1 MLGKRSLQFG
11 LVFCLVLGLVTG
23 SVGSIGAQTP
33 APNPRE
39 AVIQQIQ
46 EQAKR
51 DLDVGRLQRPEDVRK
66 LFVEDAKSA
75 GLPTAEIDKTYDE
88 AYSKAKDAK
97 EVDPKETVKAPTQAP
112 IGWLIVA
119 VATAV
124 IALFKEWIGAIVKQ
138 VSTTVNTWIYQR
150 FSGTKFFRNMAL
162 RKYRSALVEK
172 HQSLKIPFRPNRPLE
187 LAGIYVP
194 LKVAGNRTEPS
205 VEALQVIRDCRKLMV
220 KGQPG
225 SGKTILLKYLA
236 LNYGLGKLRLKDDP
250 IVILLELHRL
260 SGGVEVLPAL
270 VEALGRDDFPN
281 GAKFLEQAL
290 DAGRVVLLLDG
301 LDEVNTIDRSSVV
314 KRIKDFFDRYGKCGV
329 VITCRSQVYQNEFDD
344 LVDRTL
350 EVVEFT
356 DAQIQQFLRPW
367 KAEMPPEKSVQQ
379 LLQSLRDRPRIKE
392 LARNPLLLTIV
403 AYLYCDTPFVLP
415 HSRSEFYSK
424 STDILLESWDQAR
437 QTANVYKGFT
447 KRSVLQHLALF
458 AQDGTGDRKTLSFQD
473 VVAQVKAV
481 LPGLNLDADRD
492 VEPILNELVD
502 RSGLLLRI
510 DGGARYQFSHL
521 TLQEFFAA
529 GALSDRSNDLIQRV
543 ENDPDAWREV
553 VKLWCGLANDSTA
566 VIRQIYVSQPV
577 MAFECLADAQNVDA
591 ALADEI
597 IDRFQ
602 GELKQ
607 AQSGIGLEQ
616 AFAAIAADSR
626 PRGQKMFE
634 RLVSWLEQ
642 SNCPGNR
649 MSINALALTNLPTAA
664 KVLALKCQNGLE
676 IRDAL
681 IRMGDLAIPELSQL
695 IEAGNI
701 DALEDLQEIGT
712 PDAAKAMVPFLWN
725 DRPNIS
731 GEVAWYLAEILR
743 EPEIEETFHEIR
755 LNPNQNASTQWMWIW
770 EPFVPSK
777 DSATL
782 VIAAR
787 IADLIL
793 SHCRSVKI
801 SELMLSSHPPAQ
813 SPYVHSP
820 DLRLIVPICAFS
832 TDLTDNLPNNLPE
845 KAEVLLSSIEKDND
859 LDRVSQLQQASA
871 EILKNV
877 PTEATCYKL
886 LTYQSQQFQ
895 LHFLSSLIAGR
906 KVQQKD
912 WLNLF
917 RRVTYDFQNG
927 WHYRLVLSVAVMT
940 SIVALVEMFYL
951 PFQERDKWTS
961 WLFGLPIL
969 ILVNNWQFL
978 WQGIENQLESDLFL
992 KFGVLGA
999 IAFWREIIRLFK
1011 YKITWSGIEKFLDV
1025 FDQDRHPFA
1034 YAFACLGSFL
1044 FSYVG
1049 VGILKVP
1056 DALVV
1061 TSTVVGI
1068 IALAVL
1074 SSFMGAALVSFRG
1087 SFKFILLFTVVSI
1100 VALASALNLPSK
1112 FTIEFTIQVAVIG
1125 GAAVWI
1131 AVVGIVFWLRARS
1144 NPDFK
1149 RYFAIFSYPF
1159 FCAFPIVLIYSSLGI
1174 HNFFPWQTVAL
1185 IWFTIITVCT
1195 LLWQR
1200 GQHLDKAARNPFQ
1213 KILEGY
1219 YEGPIPLAPLKRGNR
1234 K

>member
-1 MLGKRSLQFG
+1 MLGKRSLQFV
-11 LVFCLVLGLVTG
+11 LIFCLVLGLVTG
-23 SVGSIGAQTP
+23 SVGSVGAQTP

-150 FSGTKFFRNMAL
+150 FSGTKFFRNVAL

-236 LNYGLGKLRLKDDP
+236 LNYGLGELRLKDDP

-301 LDEVNTIDRSSVV
+301 LDEVNTIDRPSVV

-344 LVDRTL
+344 VVDRTL

-437 QTANVYKGFT
+437 QTPNVYKGFT

-473 VVAQVKAV
+473 VMAQVKAV

-529 GALSDRSNDLIQRV
+529 GALSARSNDLIQRV
-543 ENDPDAWREV
+543 ESDPNAWQEV

-602 GELKQ
+602 QQIRKSWQDPLV
-607 AQSGIGLEQ
+607 GL
-616 AFAAIAADSR
+616 AFAAVAADLR
-626 PRGQKMFE
+626 PRGQRVFKF
-634 RLVSWLEQ
+634 LADALEQ
-642 SNCPGNR
+642 PGDDASE
-649 MSINALALTNLPTAA
+649 MTIVTGLSLTNLPQAA
-664 KVLALKCQNGLE
+664 KVLCQNYHE
-676 IRDAL
+676 ISTVHRSA
-681 IRMGDLAIPELSQL
+681 ITRMGDVAVPELSKL
-695 IEAGNI
+695 IEAGDSIAIN
-701 DALEDLQEIGT
+701 ALNDLAYIGT
-712 PDAAKAMVPFLWN
+712 SDVVRAMVSFLWHK
-725 DRPNIS
+725 RPDIA
-731 GEVAWYLAEILR
+731 GKTAWYLSDFLR
-743 EPEIEETFHEIR
+743 SLEMEDAFHEIR
-755 LNPNQNASTQWMWIW
+755 LTSEQKGSPQWSWIW
-770 EPFVPSK
+770 EPFVVPKNSELPEIASK
-777 DSATL
+777 
-782 VIAAR
+782 
-787 IADLIL
+787 IADIL
-793 SHCRSVKI
+793 SNYPLRSIAPFSQTLRFVTLQFVVPICTFSKELTENLPKI
-801 SELMLSSHPPAQ
+801 LSDEAKDLCHSIGKNDDPVHLEKSKKLLEELLKGVPSEAISRKLLSSH
-813 SPYVHSP
+813 SP
-820 DLRLIVPICAFS
+820 
-832 TDLTDNLPNNLPE
+832 
-845 KAEVLLSSIEKDND
+845 
-859 LDRVSQLQQASA
+859 
-871 EILKNV
+871 
-877 PTEATCYKL
+877 
-886 LTYQSQQFQ
+886 QFQ
-895 LHFLSSLIAGR
+895 LRFLSYLITER
-906 KVQQKD
+906 ELTQKD
-912 WLNLF
+912 WLNLA
-917 RRVTYDFQNG
+917 RRVRYDFQKG
-927 WHYRLVLSVAVMT
+927 WHYRIVLSVAVIA
-940 SIVALVEMFYL
+940 SIIAVIEMLYL
-951 PFQERDKWTS
+951 PFQVKEKWMSWILGLPLFVVIYS
-961 WLFGLPIL
+961 WLF
-969 ILVNNWQFL
+969 L
-978 WQGIENQLESDLFL
+978 WNGINKERIGE
-992 KFGVLGA
+992 G
-999 IAFWREIIRLFK
+999 RL
-1011 YKITWSGIEKFLDV
+1011 Y
-1025 FDQDRHPFA
+1025 
-1034 YAFACLGSFL
+1034 
-1044 FSYVG
+1044 
-1049 VGILKVP
+1049 
-1056 DALVV
+1056 
-1061 TSTVVGI
+1061 
-1068 IALAVL
+1068 L
-1074 SSFMGAALVSFRG
+1074 S
-1087 SFKFILLFTVVSI
+1087 
-1100 VALASALNLPSK
+1100 
-1112 FTIEFTIQVAVIG
+1112 
-1125 GAAVWI
+1125 
-1131 AVVGIVFWLRARS
+1131 
-1144 NPDFK
+1144 PDF
-1149 RYFAIFSYPF
+1149 S
-1159 FCAFPIVLIYSSLGI
+1159 
-1174 HNFFPWQTVAL
+1174 QT
-1185 IWFTIITVCT
+1185 
-1195 LLWQR
+1195 
-1200 GQHLDKAARNPFQ
+1200 
-1213 KILEGY
+1213 EG
-1219 YEGPIPLAPLKRGNR
+1219 
-1234 K
+1234 